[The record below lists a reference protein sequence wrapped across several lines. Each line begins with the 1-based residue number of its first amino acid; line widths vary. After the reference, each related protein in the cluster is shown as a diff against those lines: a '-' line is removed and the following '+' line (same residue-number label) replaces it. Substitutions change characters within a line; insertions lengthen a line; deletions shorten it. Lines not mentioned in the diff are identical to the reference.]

1 MKRGAR
7 RRAPS
12 ARPADWYKD
21 AIVYELRVRSFADD
35 DGDGIGDLQGLTGK
49 LDYLAD
55 LGVTALWL
63 LPFYPSPLRDD
74 GYDISD
80 YVAIHPDMGTLA
92 DFERFLE
99 AAHERGLAVI
109 TELVL
114 NHTSDQH
121 PWFQRAR
128 RAPIGSPERDFYV
141 FSDTPERYRD
151 ARIIFQ
157 DYEPSNWTWDPVARA
172 YYWHRF
178 YAHQPDLNFDNPAVQ
193 AALFEVCDR
202 WLEMGVDGLRLD
214 AVPYL
219 FEREGTSCE
228 NLAETHAFLKELR
241 RHVDERFPGRM
252 LLAEANQW
260 PEEAAAYFGRDDE
273 CHMAFHFP
281 IMPRLFM
288 AIHAEDRFP
297 IVDVLAQTPTIPE
310 GCQWALFLRNH
321 DELTLEMVTDE
332 ERDSMFRAYARDPA
346 MRHNLGIRRR
356 LAPLLGNDRRK
367 IELMNGLLFSLPG
380 TPVLYYGDEIGMGDN
395 VFLGDRHGVRTPMQW
410 SSDRNAG
417 FSRANP
423 QRLVSPVIIDPE
435 YHFEAVNVE
444 AQQGSG
450 SSLLWWTKRLIALR
464 KRFRAF
470 GRGGV
475 EILGPDNPKVLAFL
489 RVFEGETILV
499 VANLARSV
507 EYVELDL
514 SRYRGRVPV
523 ELFGGN
529 AFPAVGDLPYLLTL
543 GGHAFYWFSLEE
555 PARIGIGAEE
565 VGSSA
570 TRTPIERTRPAP
582 AFTPPVVEAAAAGE
596 AVLGGADAGAL
607 ADAVAGYLDA
617 QRRVDGRVSRARTA
631 QLVDAVRLGEGDGAI
646 HWVIVDVEPER
657 GDPERVALPAA
668 FVAGERAAEVRILA
682 PGSIVLELRGP
693 VPGLILDATI
703 EATACSALVTG
714 LLQRRRGRGA
724 VGAIASWTVGAPPLD
739 LVPAEHRVL
748 RLDAQHAVVAF
759 GDRVVLRLLRR
770 LDEAPS
776 PHLEIGR
783 FLLRRRELA
792 PVAPLLG
799 AIELYP
805 LRGAAV
811 TLAVLDAFVPNEG
824 DGLSRTIES
833 LGLYFERALT
843 RPKTE
848 PAVAPPA
855 RPVAQ
860 LAREPVP
867 ADAAAVLGMYLD
879 RAELLG
885 RRTADLHRA
894 LADDAGDPA
903 FAPEPYS
910 PFDQR
915 GFYQTRRGEVGRAL
929 DALRSA
935 RRRLAGGAVV
945 RADAVLARGPE
956 LLARFGVIL
965 DRRLTALRTR
975 VHGDYRLG
983 EILFTGNDF
992 VVPDLGGD
1000 RRLPASSRR
1009 RKVTP
1014 LRDVA
1019 TLLRSLRDAATT
1031 ALLDETRVRKE
1042 DREAASVWAEI
1053 WCAWVSAAV
1062 VRGWIEGS
1070 AGASYLPTEPREL
1083 DLLLDVFS
1091 LEQELSALGDA
1102 RRASSPRTALLL
1114 DRLVRALD
1122 QKP

>member
-1 MKRGAR
+1 MKRGGR
-7 RRAPS
+7 RRAAQ
-12 ARPADWYKD
+12 ARAADWYKD
-21 AIVYELRVRSFADD
+21 AVVYEVRVRSFADE
-35 DGDGIGDLQGLTGK
+35 DGDGVGDLRGLTDK
-49 LDYLAD
+49 LDYIAD
-55 LGVTALWL
+55 LGVTAVWL

-80 YVAIHPDMGTLA
+80 YVGVHPDLGALP

-128 RAPIGSPERDFYV
+128 RAPPGSPERDFYV
-141 FSDTPERYRD
+141 FSDTAERYHD

-157 DYEPSNWTWDPVARA
+157 DYEPSNWTWDPIARA
-172 YYWHRF
+172 YFWHRF
-178 YAHQPDLNFDNPAVQ
+178 YAHQPDLNFENPAVRE
-193 AALFEVCDR
+193 ALFEVCDH
-202 WLEMGVDGLRLD
+202 WLAMGVDGLRLD

-228 NLAETHAFLKELR
+228 NLPETHAFLKELR

-260 PEEAAAYFGRDDE
+260 PEEAAAYFGNDDE

-297 IVDVLAQTPTIPE
+297 IVDVLAQTPTIPD

-332 ERDSMFRAYARDPA
+332 ERDSMFRAYARDRS

-435 YHFEAVNVE
+435 YHFESINVE
-444 AQQGSG
+444 AQQGNG
-450 SSLLWWTKRLIALR
+450 SSLLWWTKRLVALR
-464 KRFRAF
+464 KRFHAF
-470 GRGGV
+470 GRGTI

-489 RVFEGETILV
+489 RVHEAQTILV

-514 SRYRGRVPV
+514 ARFRGRVPI

-529 AFPAVGDLPYLLTL
+529 AFPPIGDLPYLLTL

-555 PARIGIGAEE
+555 PSRIED
-565 VGSSA
+565 V
-570 TRTPIERTRPAP
+570 AP
-582 AFTPPVVEAAAAGE
+582 ATVRPSIEKARPPSSFVPPVVEVAG
-596 AVLGGADAGAL
+596 AWDGALGGPDSGAL
-607 ADAVAGYLDA
+607 ADAVAAYLDA
-617 QRRVDGRVSRARTA
+617 HRRADGRAPRTRAA
-631 QLVDAVRLGEGDGAI
+631 QLVELVRFSEGDAGI
-646 HWVIVDVEPER
+646 HVALVDVEPER
-657 GDPERVALPAA
+657 GDAERVALPVA

-682 PGSIVLELRGP
+682 PGAVLLEIRGP
-693 VPGLILDATI
+693 QPGLVVDATL
-703 EATACSALVTG
+703 EPAACAALVTA
-714 LLQRRRGRGA
+714 LLQRQRGRGSIG
-724 VGAIASWTVGAPPLD
+724 VIASWTVAPSPLD
-739 LVPAEHRVL
+739 VVASEHRVL
-748 RLDAQHAVVAF
+748 RLDAHRAVVAF
-759 GDRVVLRLLRR
+759 GDRLVLKVFRR
-770 LDEAPS
+770 IDDGPS
-776 PHLEIGR
+776 PDLELGR
-783 FLLRRRELA
+783 FLLRRRA

-799 AIELYP
+799 AIELHP
-805 LRGAAV
+805 PRGAAT

-824 DGLSRTIES
+824 DALARGIEA
-833 LGLYFERALT
+833 LGRYFERALT
-843 RPKTE
+843 RAPSE
-848 PAVAPPA
+848 PAVPLP
-855 RPVAQ
+855 RGSVTQ
-860 LAREPVP
+860 LAREEPP
-867 ADAAAVLGMYLD
+867 AEAAAVLGMYLD

-885 RRTADLHRA
+885 VRTAELHRA
-894 LADDAGDPA
+894 LADDGGDPA
-903 FAPEPYS
+903 FTPEPYS

-915 GFYQTRRGEVGRAL
+915 GLYQTMRGEAGRTLRAL
-929 DALRSA
+929 RFA
-935 RRRLAGGAVV
+935 RRRLSSEAAA
-945 RADAVLARGPE
+945 RADVVLAREPE
-956 LLARFGVIL
+956 LLLRFGAIL

-975 VHGDYRLG
+975 CHGDYRLPA
-983 EILFTGNDF
+983 ILFTGADF
-992 VVPDLGGD
+992 VVLDFSGD
-1000 RRLPASSRR
+1000 RAVPLSSRR
-1009 RKVTP
+1009 RKTTP

-1019 TLLRSLRDAATT
+1019 TLLRSLRDMAATVRF
-1031 ALLDETRVRKE
+1031 DETRVRKE
-1042 DREAASVWAEI
+1042 DRETAAAWAEI
-1053 WCAWVSAAV
+1053 WIAWVSAAF
-1062 VRGWIEGS
+1062 VRGWLEGS
-1070 AGASYLPTEPREL
+1070 AGAAYLPTEPREV
-1083 DLLLDVFS
+1083 DLLLDVLS
-1091 LEQELSALGDA
+1091 LEQHLEALGEA
-1102 RRASSPRTALLL
+1102 LHRSSPRVALVLEG
-1114 DRLVRALD
+1114 LVRALD

>member
-1 MKRGAR
+1 MKRAGR
-7 RRAPS
+7 RRA
-12 ARPADWYKD
+12 AQTRPLDWYKD
-21 AIVYELRVRSFADD
+21 AVVYEIRVRSFADE
-35 DGDGIGDLQGLTGK
+35 DGDGIGDLRGLTGK
-49 LDYLAD
+49 LDYLSD

-63 LPFYPSPLRDD
+63 LPLYPSPQRDD

-80 YVAIHPDMGTLA
+80 YGGIHPDVGTLA
-92 DFERFLE
+92 DFERLLE
-99 AAHERGLAVI
+99 AAHERGISVI

-128 RAPIGSPERDFYV
+128 RAPVGSPERDFYV
-141 FSDTPERYRD
+141 FSDTADRYQD

-157 DYEPSNWTWDPVARA
+157 DYEPSNWTWDPLARA

-178 YAHQPDLNFDNPAVQ
+178 YSHQPDLNFENPAVRD
-193 AALFEVCDR
+193 ALFEVCDR

-219 FEREGTSCE
+219 FEREGTNCE
-228 NLAETHAFLKELR
+228 NLPETHAFLKDLR

-260 PEEAAAYFGRDDE
+260 PEEAAAYFGQDDE

-435 YHFEAVNVE
+435 YHFEALNVE

-464 KRFRAF
+464 KRFHAF
-470 GRGGV
+470 GRGTI
-475 EILGPDNPKVLAFL
+475 EILSPDNPRVLAFL
-489 RVFEGETILV
+489 RSHEGQTILV

-507 EYVELDL
+507 EFVELDL
-514 SRYRGRVPV
+514 ARYRGRVPL

-529 AFPAVGDLPYLLTL
+529 AFPPIGDLPYLLTF
-543 GGHAFYWFSLEE
+543 GGHQFYWFSLEE
-555 PARIGIGAEE
+555 SSRIDDVAPSTSRSGFEKA
-565 VGSSA
+565 
-570 TRTPIERTRPAP
+570 RPAL
-582 AFTPPVVEAAAAGE
+582 AFTPPVVETT
-596 AVLGGADAGAL
+596 GAWDFATSGPDAPVL
-607 ADAVAGYLDA
+607 ADAIAGYFEA
-617 QRRVDGRVSRARTA
+617 QRRADGRGARTRSA
-631 QLVDAVRLGEGDGAI
+631 RLLDAMRFGEGEPAI
-646 HWVIVDVEPER
+646 HVVIVEIEPER
-657 GDPERVALPAA
+657 GEPERVVLPVAL
-668 FVAGERAAEVRILA
+668 VSGERAAEVRILA
-682 PGSIVLELRGP
+682 PGSVLLEIRGQA
-693 VPGLILDATI
+693 PGLLIDATA
-703 EATACSALVTG
+703 EATACSALVAA
-714 LLQRRRGRGA
+714 LFQRQRGRGA
-724 VGAIASWTVGAPPLD
+724 TGVIAAWTVGTSSIEPVAS
-739 LVPAEHRVL
+739 EHRVL
-748 RLDAQHAVVAF
+748 RQDAQHALVAF
-759 GDRVVLRLLRR
+759 GDRLVLKLFRR
-770 LDEAPS
+770 LDEGPN
-776 PHLEIGR
+776 PDLEIGR
-783 FLLRRRELA
+783 FLLHRAGA
-792 PVAPLLG
+792 PAAPLLG
-799 AIELYP
+799 AIELHP
-805 LRGAAV
+805 VRGAPV
-811 TLAVLDAFVPNEG
+811 TLAVLDAFVSNEG
-824 DGLSRTIES
+824 DAFARAVVA

-843 RPKTE
+843 RAPGE
-848 PAVAPPA
+848 PAVAPPR

-860 LAREPVP
+860 LAREEVP
-867 ADAAAVLGMYLD
+867 ADAAAVLGGYLD
-879 RAELLG
+879 LADLLG
-885 RRTADLHRA
+885 RRTAEMHRA
-894 LADDAGDPA
+894 LADDGGDPH

-910 PFDQR
+910 SFDQR
-915 GFYQTRRGEVGRAL
+915 GLYQTMRGEAGRTLA
-929 DALRSA
+929 ALRSS
-935 RRRLAGGAVV
+935 RRRLASDAAA
-945 RADAVLARGPE
+945 RADVVLARGAE
-956 LLARFGVIL
+956 LLERFGAIL
-965 DRRLTALRTR
+965 SRRLTALRTR
-975 VHGDYRLG
+975 CHGDYRLA

-992 VVPDLGGD
+992 VVIDFSGE
-1000 RRLPASSRR
+1000 RRVPASMRR

-1019 TLLRSLRDAATT
+1019 TLLRSLRDAAAT
-1031 ALLDETRVRKE
+1031 ALLDEARVRKE

-1053 WCAWVSAAV
+1053 WCGWVSAAF
-1062 VRGWIEGS
+1062 VRGWLERS
-1070 AGASYLPTEPREL
+1070 EGASYLPSTPGEI
-1083 DLLLDVFS
+1083 DMLLDVFS
-1091 LEQELSALGDA
+1091 LEQDLAALGA
-1102 RRASSPRTALLL
+1102 VLHKTSPRTALLL
-1114 DRLVRALD
+1114 EGLVRALD

>member
-1 MKRGAR
+1 MKRGGR
-7 RRAPS
+7 RRAAQ
-12 ARPADWYKD
+12 ARASDWYKD
-21 AIVYELRVRSFADD
+21 AVVYEVRVRSFADA
-35 DGDGIGDLQGLTGK
+35 DGDGIGDLRGLTDK
-49 LDYLAD
+49 LDYIAD
-55 LGVTALWL
+55 LGVTAVWL

-80 YVAIHPDMGTLA
+80 YVGVHPDVGALP

-128 RAPIGSPERDFYV
+128 RAPVGSPERDFYV
-141 FSDTPERYRD
+141 FSDTAERYRD

-157 DYEPSNWTWDPVARA
+157 DYEPSNWTWDPIARA

-178 YAHQPDLNFDNPAVQ
+178 YAHQPDLNFESRAVRE
-193 AALFEVCDR
+193 ALFEVCDH
-202 WLEMGVDGLRLD
+202 WLAMGVDGLRLD

-228 NLAETHAFLKELR
+228 NLPETHAFLKELR
-241 RHVDERFPGRM
+241 RHVDARFPGRM

-260 PEEAAAYFGRDDE
+260 PEEAAAYFGHDDE

-332 ERDSMFRAYARDPA
+332 ERDSMFRAYARDRS

-435 YHFEAVNVE
+435 YHFESINVE
-444 AQQGSG
+444 AQQGNG
-450 SSLLWWTKRLIALR
+450 SSLLWWTKRLVALR
-464 KRFRAF
+464 KRFHAF
-470 GRGGV
+470 GRGTI

-489 RVFEGETILV
+489 RAHEAQTILV

-514 SRYRGRVPV
+514 ARFRGRVPI

-529 AFPAVGDLPYLLTL
+529 AFPPIGDLPYLLTL

-555 PARIGIGAEE
+555 PSRIEDVAPST
-565 VGSSA
+565 VRPS
-570 TRTPIERTRPAP
+570 IEKARPASS
-582 AFTPPVVEAAAAGE
+582 FVPPVVEVAG
-596 AVLGGADAGAL
+596 AWDSALGGPDSGAL
-607 ADAVAGYLDA
+607 ADAVAAYLDA
-617 QRRVDGRVSRARTA
+617 HRRADARAPRTRAA
-631 QLVDAVRLGEGDGAI
+631 QLVELVRFSEGDAGI
-646 HWVIVDVEPER
+646 HVIVVDVEPDR
-657 GDPERVALPAA
+657 GDPERVALPVA
-668 FVAGERAAEVRILA
+668 FVAAERAAEVRILA
-682 PGSIVLELRGP
+682 PSSVVLEIRGP
-693 VPGLILDATI
+693 HPGLVVDATL
-703 EATACSALVTG
+703 EPTACAALVTA
-714 LLQRRRGRGA
+714 LLQRQRGRGA
-724 VGAIASWTVGAPPLD
+724 VGVIAAWSVAPSPID
-739 LVPAEHRVL
+739 VVASEHRVL
-748 RLDAQHAVVAF
+748 RLDAQRAVVAF
-759 GDRVVLRLLRR
+759 GDRLVLKLFRR
-770 LDEAPS
+770 IEEGPS
-776 PHLEIGR
+776 PDLELGR
-783 FLLRRRELA
+783 FLLRRRA

-799 AIELYP
+799 AIELHP
-805 LRGAAV
+805 PRGAAM

-824 DGLSRTIES
+824 DALARGVES

-843 RPKTE
+843 RAPRS
-848 PAVAPPA
+848 PAVPLPRAS
-855 RPVAQ
+855 VTQ
-860 LAREPVP
+860 LAREQPP
-867 ADAAAVLGMYLD
+867 TDAAAVLGMYLD

-885 RRTADLHRA
+885 VRTAELHRA
-894 LADDAGDPA
+894 LADDGGDPA
-903 FAPEPYS
+903 FTPEPYS

-915 GFYQTRRGEVGRAL
+915 GLYQTMRGEAGRTLRAL
-929 DALRSA
+929 RFA
-935 RRRLAGGAVV
+935 RRRLSSEVAA
-945 RADAVLARGPE
+945 RADVVLAREPE
-956 LLARFGVIL
+956 LLLRFGAIL
-965 DRRLTALRTR
+965 DRRLTGLRTR
-975 VHGDYRLG
+975 CHGDYRLPA
-983 EILFTGNDF
+983 ILFTGADF
-992 VVPDLGGD
+992 VVLDFSGERAVPV
-1000 RRLPASSRR
+1000 SSRR
-1009 RKVTP
+1009 RKTTP

-1019 TLLRSLRDAATT
+1019 TLLRSLRDTAATV
-1031 ALLDETRVRKE
+1031 LFDETRVRKE
-1042 DREAASVWAEI
+1042 DRETAAPWAEL
-1053 WCAWVSAAV
+1053 WSAWVSAAF
-1062 VRGWIEGS
+1062 VRGWLEGS
-1070 AGASYLPTEPREL
+1070 SGAAYLPTEPREI
-1083 DLLLDVFS
+1083 DLLLDVLS
-1091 LEQELSALGDA
+1091 LEQHLEALGEA
-1102 RRASSPRTALLL
+1102 LRRGSPRVALLL
-1114 DRLVRALD
+1114 EGLVRALD

>member
-1 MKRGAR
+1 
-7 RRAPS
+7 
-12 ARPADWYKD
+12 
-21 AIVYELRVRSFADD
+21 
-35 DGDGIGDLQGLTGK
+35 
-49 LDYLAD
+49 
-55 LGVTALWL
+55 
-63 LPFYPSPLRDD
+63 
-74 GYDISD
+74 
-80 YVAIHPDMGTLA
+80 
-92 DFERFLE
+92 
-99 AAHERGLAVI
+99 
-109 TELVL
+109 
-114 NHTSDQH
+114 
-121 PWFQRAR
+121 
-128 RAPIGSPERDFYV
+128 
-141 FSDTPERYRD
+141 
-151 ARIIFQ
+151 
-157 DYEPSNWTWDPVARA
+157 
-172 YYWHRF
+172 
-178 YAHQPDLNFDNPAVQ
+178 
-193 AALFEVCDR
+193 
-202 WLEMGVDGLRLD
+202 
-214 AVPYL
+214 
-219 FEREGTSCE
+219 
-228 NLAETHAFLKELR
+228 
-241 RHVDERFPGRM
+241 M

-297 IVDVLAQTPTIPE
+297 IVDVLAQTPSIPE

-435 YHFEAVNVE
+435 YHFEALNVE
-444 AQQGSG
+444 AQQGNG
-450 SSLLWWTKRLIALR
+450 SSLLWWTKRLVALR

-470 GRGGV
+470 GRGTI

-514 SRYRGRVPV
+514 ARYRGRVPV

-543 GGHAFYWFSLEE
+543 GGHAFYWFSLEA
-555 PARIGIGAEE
+555 PPRVGIGSED
-565 VGSSA
+565 VVSS
-570 TRTPIERTRPAP
+570 TRTPIERMRPAP
-582 AFTPPVVEAAAAGE
+582 AFTPPVVDAAGAGE
-596 AVLGGADAGAL
+596 AVIGGADAGAL
-607 ADAVAGYLDA
+607 ADAVAAYLDA
-617 QRRVDGRVSRARTA
+617 QRRAGRARAA
-631 QLVDAVRLGEGDGAI
+631 QLVDVVRFGEGDGAI
-646 HWVIVDVEPER
+646 HFLIVDVEPER
-657 GDPERVALPAA
+657 GDVERVALPAA
-668 FVAGERAAEVRILA
+668 FVSGERAAEVRILA
-682 PGSIVLELRGP
+682 PGSIVLEVRGP
-693 VPGLILDATI
+693 VPGLILDATV
-703 EATACSALVTG
+703 EATACCALVTG
-714 LLQRRRGRGA
+714 LLQRQRGRGA
-724 VGAIASWTVGAPPLD
+724 ASAIASWTVGTPPFD

-759 GDRVVLRLLRR
+759 GDRLVFRLFRR

-776 PHLEIGR
+776 PHLEVGR
-783 FLLRRRELA
+783 FLLRRRDPA
-792 PVAPLLG
+792 PTAPLLG

-805 LRGAAV
+805 PRGAAL

-824 DGLSRTIES
+824 DAFSRAIES

-843 RPKTE
+843 RAATE
-848 PAVAPPA
+848 PGIAAPS
-855 RPVAQ
+855 RPVAR
-860 LAREPVP
+860 LAREEVP

-885 RRTADLHRA
+885 RRTAELHRA
-894 LADDAGDPA
+894 LADDGGDPA

-915 GFYQTRRGEVGRAL
+915 GLYQTLRGEVGRSL

-935 RRRLAGGAVV
+935 RRRLSTDAVA
-945 RADAVLARGPE
+945 RADAILARGPE
-956 LLARFGVIL
+956 LLARFGVLL

-975 VHGDYRLG
+975 VDGDLRLG

-1031 ALLDETRVRKE
+1031 ALLDETRVRRE
-1042 DREAASVWAEI
+1042 DRDAAAAWAEI
-1053 WCAWVSAAV
+1053 WWAWIAAAV
-1062 VRGWIEGS
+1062 VRGWIERS
-1070 AGASYLPTEPREL
+1070 EGAPYLPTAPGEI
-1083 DLLLDVFS
+1083 DLLLDVLL
-1091 LEQELSALGDA
+1091 LEQDLEALGEA
-1102 RRASSPRTALLL
+1102 LRLGSPRAALALE
-1114 DRLVRALD
+1114 RLGRALD